1 MLNLLHNLIYSRRR
15 LASLRASVPLPPNP
29 QHSELQETRVVL
41 RSERPVALRSRPSG
55 LLRSGNLH
63 LDNLRL
69 DNLRLGT
76 SLYQPSDNLHLQP
89 PLRLAGRRR
98 RLRTLLLVLLLNS
111 RNNRSL
117 HLGSLHNHNLPL
129 ASHPG
134 SVPSLT
140 RALRQH
146 RRLGGRSLLSPA
158 KEPLRLGLV
167 LQLSQGQSLVSQHS
181 EGGTMP
187 LLSVR
192 QQHLRLH
199 SASLPHQP
207 SGTRLHNLHSVFL
220 GLPRRQPSAKL
231 LILPPRSRLHQHNQ
245 RLANHRSLCLLSDSR
260 PLLHLQH
267 NLNQH

>member
-1 MLNLLHNLIYSRRR
+1 MYSRRR

-29 QHSELQETRVVL
+29 QHSELQEIRVVL
-41 RSERPVALRSRPSG
+41 RSERPVALRNRPSG

-69 DNLRLGT
+69 DNLHLGT

-89 PLRLAGRRR
+89 LLRLAGHRR
-98 RLRTLLLVLLLNS
+98 RLPPLLLVLLLS
-111 RNNRSL
+111 IRNNRSL

-146 RRLGGRSLLSPA
+146 RRLEGLSLLSPA

-192 QQHLRLH
+192 QQLLRLH

-245 RLANHRSLCLLSDSR
+245 RLANHRSLCPLSDSR
-260 PLLHLQH
+260 PLGHLQH

>member
-1 MLNLLHNLIYSRRR
+1 M
-15 LASLRASVPLPPNP
+15 
-29 QHSELQETRVVL
+29 VL

>member
-15 LASLRASVPLPPNP
+15 LASLRASVPLLPNP

-89 PLRLAGRRR
+89 LLRLAGR
-98 RLRTLLLVLLLNS
+98 LPPLLLVLLLSS

-146 RRLGGRSLLSPA
+146 RRLEGRSLLSPA
-158 KEPLRLGLV
+158 KEPLPLGLV
-167 LQLSQGQSLVSQHS
+167 LQLSQGQFLVSQHS

-192 QQHLRLH
+192 QQLLRRH